1 MFADAGYWI
10 GIRNRDDVHHEDA
23 LGIARRIVREKI
35 RLVVTPFIFAEV
47 YAILSRNEIVRE
59 LFIRDVWEN
68 STVLIEQTVLEDQR
82 DAISLLKQW
91 RDKTFSFTD
100 ALSFVVMNRLGI
112 KRAISFDKHFQDY
125 GQFEIISSPRW

>member
-68 STVLIEQTVLEDQR
+68 STVLIEQTVLEDQQ